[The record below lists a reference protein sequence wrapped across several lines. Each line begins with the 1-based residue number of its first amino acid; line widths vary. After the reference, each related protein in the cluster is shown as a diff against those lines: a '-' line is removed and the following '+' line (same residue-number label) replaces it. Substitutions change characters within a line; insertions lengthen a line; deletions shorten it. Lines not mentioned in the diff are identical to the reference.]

1 MKDSRA
7 TDYETYREIM
17 DELLNPIMAEGLEM
31 DTLKSLYESKSV
43 YLENL
48 RIKCFWE
55 LNSGKKTHFEW
66 EDYHLI
72 LRAITENKNHIR
84 KLILLN
90 VTTGLDRRKVS

>member
-17 DELLNPIMAEGLEM
+17 EELLNPIMADGLDM

-48 RIKCFWE
+48 RIKCFCE
-55 LNSGKKTHFEW
+55 LNSGKQTHFSW
-66 EDYHLI
+66 DDYHLI
-72 LRAITENKNHIR
+72 MRANTENKHHIR

-90 VTTGLDRRKVS
+90 VSTGLDRRKVS